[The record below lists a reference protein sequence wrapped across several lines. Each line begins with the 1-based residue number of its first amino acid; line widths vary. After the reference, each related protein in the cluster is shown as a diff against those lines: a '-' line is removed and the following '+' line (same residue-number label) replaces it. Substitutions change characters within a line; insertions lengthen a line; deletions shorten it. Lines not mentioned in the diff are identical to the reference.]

1 MRSQIKQ
8 NPSALAEKAEGN
20 PASPLEGER
29 QFWESEYKQSARA
42 VKSCTFLLPGE
53 KIPRTCSFQEMM
65 RIIRDRCPNGKL
77 KELRIA

>member
-1 MRSQIKQ
+1 MRSC
-8 NPSALAEKAEGN
+8 EDTY
-20 PASPLEGER
+20 R
-29 QFWESEYKQSARA
+29 QKGKT

-53 KIPRTCSFQEMM
+53 KTPRTCSFQEMM

>member
-1 MRSQIKQ
+1 MQVSKEDYRQK
-8 NPSALAEKAEGN
+8 EKV
-20 PASPLEGER
+20 
-29 QFWESEYKQSARA
+29 

-53 KIPRTCSFQEMM
+53 KTPRTCSFQEMM